1 MKNEPTANDIR
12 AVMAALGRR
21 NKGKPRPGLGMGN
34 PEILAKC
41 QAGRAAYVIRR
52 RAEKAAALPTRNSL
66 QIYVATVI
74 AGFRGMYRDRAD
86 ALDTWLR
93 ANGQLIRLSS
103 DRPKVPALGPDVP
116 GAPPLLGKSS
126 LMWAILLAALASAAL
141 IVTAWGAW
149 YLT

>member
-52 RAEKAAALPTRNSL
+52 RAEKAAAK
-66 QIYVATVI
+66 YAEATQ
-74 AGFRGMYRDRAD
+74 G
-86 ALDTWLR
+86 T
-93 ANGQLIRLSS
+93 
-103 DRPKVPALGPDVP
+103 
-116 GAPPLLGKSS
+116 
-126 LMWAILLAALASAAL
+126 
-141 IVTAWGAW
+141 
-149 YLT
+149 